1 MIKILIA
8 DDDEIICQGLS
19 TCIQWDKH
27 DIEVVG
33 AVYDG
38 EVALEYVEKYRPDIV
53 IVDINMPFVDG
64 IEFSYIV
71 KERYPEIKIIILT
84 AIKEFEYAQQ
94 AIKLQVFSYITKPF
108 SNTEILETVLMA
120 SHELKR
126 EKQYRNEIISNI
138 SAIREEYLEDLIV
151 NGTVDDEKIE
161 MCGIYSRDSYFQTAI
176 LYSENMNKNQWQFQE
191 LAVDSVVKTRSFN
204 DKIKTYLKQYENIKM
219 FSLIN
224 RVVILREYKI
234 KEEQG
239 KFEDEL
245 QEIIASVNTEMDL
258 LLYCGVG
265 RIYQGIFE
273 IQFSYEE
280 AIRALEESYNFGSQ
294 SVVLYEESQQNS
306 TEYQVKFQIYKSKI
320 CEAIQA
326 GNFES
331 VKAELGNMFEKV
343 KKSRVLNIPFL
354 RVMMIELILFSYKA
368 VADDKVYDQ
377 LVEDMGMLVR
387 KLMQAN
393 NLLDIEEIVTGCFK
407 NLCDFLEN
415 RNSNEYGEVV
425 KLAFE
430 YMKKNYYNSEL
441 MLKEVAEEVHIS
453 VNYLSSLFKK
463 SQGNSYINCLNQIRL
478 EQAKKLL
485 VNRTVKMYEIA
496 FKTGFN
502 SSQYFSS
509 CFKKSTGMT
518 PGEYRQK
525 FLE

>member
-1 MIKILIA
+1 MNKILIA
-8 DDDEIICQGLS
+8 DDDEIICRGLS
-19 TCIQWDKH
+19 VCIEWDKH
-27 DIEVVG
+27 GIEVVG

-71 KERYPEIKIIILT
+71 RERYPEIKIIILT
-84 AIKEFEYAQQ
+84 AIKEFECAKQ
-94 AIKLQVFSYITKPF
+94 AIELQVFSYITKPF
-108 SNTEILETVLMA
+108 NNTEILETVLKA
-120 SHELKR
+120 SQEIEK
-126 EKQYRNEIISNI
+126 EKQYRNEIIANI

-151 NGTVDDEKIE
+151 NGVVDEEKIE
-161 MCGIYSRDSYFQTAI
+161 MCNIHSGDSYFQTAI
-176 LYSENMNKNQWQFQE
+176 LYFENVNKNQRPFQE
-191 LAVDSVVKTRSFN
+191 FAIDSVVKTRGFN
-204 DKIKTYLKQYENIKM
+204 DKIKTCLKQYDNLKV

-234 KEEQG
+234 KEEQE
-239 KFEDEL
+239 KFVCDL
-245 QEIIASVNTEMDL
+245 QEIVSSLNREMDL
-258 LLYCGVG
+258 LLFCGVG
-265 RIYQGIFE
+265 RIYHGIFE
-273 IQFSYEE
+273 IHFSYEE

-326 GNFES
+326 GNYES
-331 VKAELGNMFEKV
+331 INEELRNMFGKI

-368 VADDKVYDQ
+368 AEDDKVYAQ
-377 LVEDMGMLVR
+377 LVEEMGVLLR
-387 KLMQAN
+387 RLMQAN

-407 NLCDFLEN
+407 KLSDYLES
-415 RNSNEYGEVV
+415 RDSNEYEEVV
-425 KLAFE
+425 ELALD
-430 YMKKNYYNSEL
+430 YMKKNYNNSEL
-441 MLKEVAEEVHIS
+441 MLRDVAGEVHIS
-453 VNYLSSLFKK
+453 ANYLSSLFKQF
-463 SQGNSYINCLNQIRL
+463 QGNSYINCLNHIRL

-525 FLE
+525 FLK